1 MSECP
6 VIQTSKEIAKD
17 TFNVRKWTLEQWGWG
32 ACLVMV
38 VATFVKVAFFP

>member
-6 VIQTSKEIAKD
+6 VVKTTKEVAKD
-17 TFNVRKWTLEQWGWG
+17 VYDVRKWTLEQWGWG

-38 VATFVKVAFFP
+38 IATFVKVTFFP